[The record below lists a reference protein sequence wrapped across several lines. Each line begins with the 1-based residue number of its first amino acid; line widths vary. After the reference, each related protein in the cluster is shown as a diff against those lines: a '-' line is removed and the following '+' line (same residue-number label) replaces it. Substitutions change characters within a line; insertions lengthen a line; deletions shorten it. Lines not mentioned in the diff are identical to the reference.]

1 MEKNNNKKNEQQL
14 EPRKNKPRKKG
25 LDLLIEEFG
34 QKRVYEE
41 IENLVGKSKD
51 AVKLFY
57 GIETGKPLTYRE
69 VNELVGTKNSHTL
82 VAQSLKTIRKRITTP
97 KAAKKEYVKK
107 EIGPRAKM
115 KQLINDYGVN
125 KVVEA
130 IDELADYS
138 KDIMCKYFGLY
149 GEAMTSKQIEQEY
162 GVPRVQQLI
171 YISMQRI
178 ESLVTGE
185 SVTHIHR
192 HKFAEF
198 KKSYGEQRM
207 LAEIKKLPVHEYVVI
222 SMYFGINGYD
232 ETNYPEIAYILDMD
246 VKSLPRIVGK
256 YIYKVE
262 RKINN
267 LENLGV
273 NKRFKELKEIYG
285 DKLIKQAILRTK
297 PYDAYVARLHLGLDG
312 NKPLSYAE
320 IKEQYALQ
328 DVYTAMTAFMKDLTK
343 ALADISNEK
352 ALAELRQ
359 SRLVSITKS
368 DNITDIEL
376 KLQNEAD
383 LDRKVM
389 CAHFGLDGEGAKP
402 IKEITKQYNIS
413 KKKAQKIILSIAKKI
428 KEENINKNSR

>member
-1 MEKNNNKKNEQQL
+1 MEKNNKKKNEQQL

-41 IENLVGKSKD
+41 IENLVGKTKD
-51 AVKLFY
+51 AIKLFY
-57 GIETGKPLTYRE
+57 GIDADKPLTYRE
-69 VNELVGTKNSHTL
+69 VNEIVGTKNSHTL

-130 IDELADYS
+130 IDSLTDYS
-138 KDIMCKYFGLY
+138 KDIICKYFGLY

-162 GVPRVQQLI
+162 GMPRVQQLI
-171 YISMQRI
+171 YVSMQRI

-246 VKSLPRIVGK
+246 VKLLPRIVGK

-343 ALADISNEK
+343 ALAQITNEN
-352 ALAELRQ
+352 ALR
-359 SRLVSITKS
+359 RLKQNRFVSIT
-368 DNITDIEL
+368 NCNDINEVIE
-376 KLQNEAD
+376 KLQETTD
-383 LDRKVM
+383 YEQKIM
-389 CAHFGLDGEGAKP
+389 YAHLGLNNHKAKT
-402 IKEITKQYNIS
+402 IKEISKEFSIS
-413 KKKAQKIILSIAKKI
+413 SRKAKDLILGIAKKLK
-428 KEENINKNSR
+428 KENSVR